1 MPPELRWQSGR
12 LLTDRSSV
20 RSRVGASF
28 LVYSFHCYL
37 VITFLFVF
45 TPTTFIVTLIV
56 TLIVTIHSKL
66 GS

>member
-1 MPPELRWQSGR
+1 M
-12 LLTDRSSV
+12 
-20 RSRVGASF
+20 GAFF

-37 VITFLFVF
+37 VITVLFVF

-66 GS
+66 GSSKSESRNIVVSGHTTER